1 MEKINSMNGQNLMG
15 QLSSCLIKG
24 CFEVCIQYQD
34 SGEKKQIGVPE
45 LIRLSMK
52 KKMPAPLVSEG
63 ALDKAMEESIEKY
76 MNGEFTLPDLLVR
89 AKSTAKARNV
99 LSEYA
104 SDSAPLT
111 KGTAI
116 LATIDGEDYSHWQ
129 NFAVLI
135 LKGLGYKAVN
145 LGSGVLASD
154 LVQSVKNESPDIL
167 GITAP
172 STSLIPEFNVM
183 SSISSKGKIKRM
195 IENLSDEGCRA
206 NVTIL
211 IGGNVPVIHSA
222 ADVGAD
228 YCCKNLLQTVKL
240 LGKIA
245 SSSNKFLPGAYAV
258 NSV

>member
-1 MEKINSMNGQNLMG
+1 MNEQNLMG
-15 QLSSCLIKG
+15 QLSSCLVKG
-24 CFEVCIQYQD
+24 RFEVCAQDRD

-52 KKMPAPLVSEG
+52 KKMPPPLVSEE

-76 MNGEFTLPDLLVR
+76 MNGEITLPGLLAR

-104 SDSAPLT
+104 SDSTPLT
-111 KGTAI
+111 KGKVV
-116 LATIDGEDYSHWQ
+116 LAVIDGEDYSHWQ
-129 NFAVLI
+129 KFAVII
-135 LKGLGYKAVN
+135 LKGLGYKIVD
-145 LGSGVLASD
+145 LGSGVSTNSV
-154 LVQSVKNESPDIL
+154 VQSVKNESPNIL

-183 SSISSKGKIKRM
+183 SSITSKGKIKRV
-195 IENLSDEGCRA
+195 IDNLSDEGYRE

-228 YCCKNLLQTVKL
+228 YCCKNLLQTVNL
-240 LGKIA
+240 LGKLS
-245 SSSNKFLPGAYAV
+245 SSSNKFPPGAFAV